1 MNFIRVLNSTLLWS
15 RGLNKSSFVFL
26 LVACSLQIFKWLNM
40 IVRVQFFGGQY
51 TRVTY
56 DKLESVS
63 RPAFI
68 LLATAAPLTN
78 LAMIIIEAAS
88 SQSSKLNIEI
98 SISLN
103 FLVQSTS
110 QAICFIVLGSFLV
123 RKLYVYFRRNYDCQR
138 RSFLKAL
145 TLVTISLIFINLRYS
160 VEYLAI

>member
-1 MNFIRVLNSTLLWS
+1 
-15 RGLNKSSFVFL
+15 
-26 LVACSLQIFKWLNM
+26 M

-68 LLATAAPLTN
+68 LLATAAPVTN

-88 SQSSKLNIEI
+88 NQSSKLNIEM

-103 FLVQSTS
+103 FLV
-110 QAICFIVLGSFLV
+110 
-123 RKLYVYFRRNYDCQR
+123 
-138 RSFLKAL
+138 
-145 TLVTISLIFINLRYS
+145 
-160 VEYLAI
+160 